1 MKTEEIQA
9 IENFIIEI
17 DNTKDINNNK
27 KEDLHQQDG
36 RIITKPN

>member
-17 DNTKDINNNK
+17 DNTKDNNK
-27 KEDLHQQDG
+27 FDISAK
-36 RIITKPN
+36 K

>member
-17 DNTKDINNNK
+17 DNTKDNNK
-27 KEDLHQQDG
+27 KLD
-36 RIITKPN
+36 ISAKK

>member
-17 DNTKDINNNK
+17 NNTKDNNNK
-27 KEDLHQQDG
+27 KFD
-36 RIITKPN
+36 ISAKK

>member
-17 DNTKDINNNK
+17 DNTKDNNNK
-27 KEDLHQQDG
+27 FDISAK
-36 RIITKPN
+36 K

>member
-17 DNTKDINNNK
+17 DNTKDNNNNNNK
-27 KEDLHQQDG
+27 FDISAK
-36 RIITKPN
+36 K

>member
-17 DNTKDINNNK
+17 DNTKDNNK
-27 KEDLHQQDG
+27 KEDLHQQAG
-36 RIITKPN
+36 RIIIKPN

>member
-17 DNTKDINNNK
+17 DNTKDNNNNK
-27 KEDLHQQDG
+27 FDISAK
-36 RIITKPN
+36 K

>member
-17 DNTKDINNNK
+17 DNTKDNNK
-27 KEDLHQQDG
+27 KFD
-36 RIITKPN
+36 ISAKK

>member
-17 DNTKDINNNK
+17 DNTKDNNNNNK
-27 KEDLHQQDG
+27 FDISAK
-36 RIITKPN
+36 K

>member
-17 DNTKDINNNK
+17 DNTKDNNNK
-27 KEDLHQQDG
+27 KFD
-36 RIITKPN
+36 ISAKK

>member
-17 DNTKDINNNK
+17 DNTKDNNNNNNNNK
-27 KEDLHQQDG
+27 FDISAK
-36 RIITKPN
+36 K